1 MMVVLAGV
9 RGAVSFALVANVPL
23 YNSVSKRGSQYKA
36 ELKAMT
42 SSSIV
47 FTLFVFGAITYFIV
61 RKDQQDPNRER
72 IAGNFTHR
80 LMSMPLASDN
90 EGEDDSDAVASTS
103 LLMEEEAE
111 APRRA
116 RFHSSS

>member
-1 MMVVLAGV
+1 MLAGV

-23 YNSVSKRGSQYKA
+23 YNSVTKRGSQYKA
-36 ELKAMT
+36 ELKSMT

-47 FTLFVFGAITYFIV
+47 FTLFVFGAITYCIV
-61 RKDQQDPNRER
+61 RKEQQNPDRER

-80 LMSMPLASDN
+80 RLSMPLASDN
-90 EGEDDSDAVASTS
+90 EGEDDSDAVQDSS
-103 LLMEEEAE
+103 VLLEMESEAP

-116 RFHSSS
+116 RFHSAD